1 MSARESMHLT
11 DTQLDDYADGVLGA
25 AERVMA
31 DRHLA
36 VCEACRRAV
45 DETGAVLAWATSERA
60 AVRAPAE
67 LWPLVAS
74 QTVHLAEVRRAVIR
88 SMRGV
93 LVAGAIALAA
103 ATAVVTWKVAR
114 WTMKPATPVTR
125 VQAAPQRGGTHAGH
139 PRTGIAPT
147 GPKPSEAPTP
157 PKPPEAPF
165 P

>member
-11 DTQLDDYADGVLGA
+11 ETQLDDYADGALGGAERVA
-25 AERVMA
+25 AER
-31 DRHLA
+31 HLA
-36 VCEACRRAV
+36 LCETCRRAV
-45 DETGAVLAWATSERA
+45 DETRAVLGWATSERA

-93 LVAGAIALAA
+93 LLAGAIAIAA

-114 WTMKPATPVTR
+114 WTMQPSRPAGR
-125 VQAAPQRGGTHAGH
+125 VERSPQRGGTHAGH
-139 PRTGIAPT
+139 STVPQAPET
-147 GPKPSEAPTP
+147 PTP
-157 PKPPEAPF
+157 PTPPEP
-165 P
+165 PSP